1 MYLSPGDPAE
11 ITLRAIM
18 NTDKPPDEA
27 VRELH
32 AEMNLDNPWYIQ
44 YTSWLSRAL
53 SGDLG
58 YSYQTRRST
67 VEEISRAFPVTFYSQ
82 P

>member
-1 MYLSPGDPAE
+1 MRTYIFIRLLQTIPVLLGITFIAFILMYLSPGDPAE

-27 VRELH
+27 VRELQ
-32 AEMNLDNPWYIQ
+32 AEMNLDKPWYIQ

-53 SGDLG
+53 SGDL
-58 YSYQTRRST
+58 
-67 VEEISRAFPVTFYSQ
+67 
-82 P
+82 